1 MAQKTVVAGS
11 AIKSKAVAN
20 SAVNSTVKS
29 VKTATPTLNLTAKQ
43 LKTWKTSV
51 DTAITKN
58 LVTSLKKA
66 YEDAV
71 QLHKVTGSG
80 QDSNDLSYRF
90 NDLAKVTNQ
99 AAQQLTLFMKS
110 FDSSLD
116 TYIGTVEKAEKTA
129 AEKVKKSIDQ
139 FAEAASKI
147 SKLKM

>member
-1 MAQKTVVAGS
+1 MAQKTVIS
-11 AIKSKAVAN
+11 AKSKVTSN
-20 SAVNSTVKS
+20 IPVTSAKKV
-29 VKTATPTLNLTAKQ
+29 TPTQNLTAKQ
-43 LKTWKTSV
+43 LTTWKNSV

-71 QLHKVTGSG
+71 QLYTVTKSG